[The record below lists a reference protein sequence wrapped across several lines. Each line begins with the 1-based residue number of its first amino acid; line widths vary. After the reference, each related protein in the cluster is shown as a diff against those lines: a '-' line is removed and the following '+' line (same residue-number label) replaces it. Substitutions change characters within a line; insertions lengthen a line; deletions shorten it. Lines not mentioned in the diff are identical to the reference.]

1 MFLSPFKATRYIA
14 LHTARIGAACTR
26 ETKIRSNSEGELL
39 TFNLLVEDAGR
50 DVFGVS
56 HLGDQET
63 RLSEIG

>member
-1 MFLSPFKATRYIA
+1 MFLSPFIATRYMP
-14 LHTARIGAACTR
+14 LRMARISTACTR

-39 TFNLLVEDAGR
+39 TFNSLVEDAGR

-56 HLGDQET
+56 HLGDQKT